1 MSFSE
6 LWETGSGMETRLPCV
21 EVVVATLRRRGTEP
35 ALLGEVERDRDV
47 LGLN

>member
-35 ALLGEVERDRDV
+35 LGEVERDRDV